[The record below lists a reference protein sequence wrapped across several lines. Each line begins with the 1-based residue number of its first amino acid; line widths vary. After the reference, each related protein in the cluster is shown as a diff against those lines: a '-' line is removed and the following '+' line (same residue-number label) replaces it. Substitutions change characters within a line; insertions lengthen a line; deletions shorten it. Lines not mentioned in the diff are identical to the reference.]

1 MRPSPPAPAHLPT
14 WVPQV
19 VLDTNV
25 LLDCWVFVDP
35 VALPLWEALL
45 AGRLLAWRSAATDD
59 ELRDVLARPQFKLPA
74 ARQAELLARWQ
85 RLARELPR
93 VCAAPWPCTDPHDLK
108 FLDLA
113 HSVRATA
120 LITKDRALLKAGRR
134 ARRDGLLVITPQQWH
149 AQVVLSQPPS
159 PLPCA

>member
-1 MRPSPPAPAHLPT
+1 MRPPPTAPAHLRT
-14 WVPQV
+14 RAPQV
-19 VLDTNV
+19 VLDNNV
-25 LLDCWVFVDP
+25 LLDCWVFADP
-35 VALPLWEALL
+35 VARPLWEALL
-45 AGRLLAWRSAATDD
+45 AGRLLAWRCAATDS
-59 ELRDVLARPQFKLPA
+59 ELRGVLARPQFKLPA
-74 ARQAELLARWQ
+74 ARQAELLAQWQ

-93 VCAAPWPCTDPHDLK
+93 VFAAPWPCTDPHDLK

-134 ARRDGLLVITPQQWH
+134 TRRDGLMVVTPQHWQ
-149 AQVVLSQPPS
+149 AQVVLPQAPS